1 MFTYARLLN
10 PGHLQATTAGA
21 LLTGIS
27 QYIFH
32 TWGVNIDPGDL
43 DLRWSDAT
51 GDVFALRDYQTIIVS
66 YKKIAQIGPGR
77 KMLEPLVPQQLSP
90 ARISRTSCVCHVI
103 KRCRPITFCD
113 CSGKTGL
120 SYCCCAGTMTCQ
132 LQLLHVSNSCSFC
145 IPFCCAIVIVSRK
158 FGFSI

>member
-21 LLTGIS
+21 LLSGIS

-43 DLRWSDAT
+43 DHRWSDAT
-51 GDVFALRDYQTIIVS
+51 GDVFALRNYQTIIVS

-77 KMLEPLVPQQLSP
+77 KMLESLVLQQLSP
-90 ARISRTSCVCHVI
+90 ARISRTSCVCHVK

-113 CSGKTGL
+113 YSGKKQVCLTAAAL
-120 SYCCCAGTMTCQ
+120 
-132 LQLLHVSNSCSFC
+132 V
-145 IPFCCAIVIVSRK
+145 P
-158 FGFSI
+158 